1 LNRAIRHSAFLA
13 LFALYANLLFGK
25 TLDLDLRHQLSRAM
39 PNTLQQS
46 ATISDQGESFGWRVG
61 GRLWE
66 DSLTV
71 NRLLYA
77 GEAHYQLLS
86 FLNVSGRLWQIVRMK
101 ADNGT
106 TGGLLLL
113 SARAGITDT
122 VSFTSRLG
130 VQHRSWRV
138 SARSWLPVVYGSDFS
153 ETDLAIRFDL
163 AIQWSEQWSSEV
175 WLGTFD
181 ELEVFNLHNP
191 FLQIA
196 LYRKAIWENVDG
208 FAFGRYQI
216 LLGFGLVDNWTT
228 GVGVRF

>member
-1 LNRAIRHSAFLA
+1 LNRASRNLAVFLVLFSHST
-13 LFALYANLLFGK
+13 FAK
-25 TLDLDLRHQLSRAM
+25 IVDLDLRHQLSRAM

-46 ATISDQGESFGWRVG
+46 AALSETYENSGWLVG
-61 GRLWE
+61 ARLWE
-66 DSLTV
+66 DSLSL
-71 NRLLYA
+71 NRLLYM

-86 FLNVSGRLWQIVRMK
+86 FLNLSGRLWQIVRMQ

-106 TGGLLLL
+106 SGGLLLL
-113 SARAGITDT
+113 AARAGITDT

-163 AIQWSEQWSSEV
+163 AIQWTSDWSSDI

-181 ELEVFNLHNP
+181 DLEVFNLHNP
-191 FLQIA
+191 FLQIS
-196 LYRKAIWENVDG
+196 LYRKALWENVDA

-228 GVGVRF
+228 GMGVRF

>member
-1 LNRAIRHSAFLA
+1 LNRTTLKLAAFIVV
-13 LFALYANLLFGK
+13 FSHTGLLLGK
-25 TLDLDLRHQLSRAM
+25 TVDLDLRHQLSRAM
-39 PNTLQQS
+39 PDTLQQS
-46 ATISDQGESFGWRVG
+46 AALSEQSEKYGWRVG

-66 DSLTV
+66 DSLSI
-71 NRLLYA
+71 NRLLYI
-77 GEAHYQLLS
+77 GEANYQLLS
-86 FLNVSGRLWQIVRMK
+86 FLNVAGRLWQIVRMK
-101 ADNGT
+101 ADSGT

-113 SARAGITDT
+113 CARAGITDT

-191 FLQIA
+191 FLQIVVFK
-196 LYRKAIWENVDG
+196 KAAWENVDV

>member
-1 LNRAIRHSAFLA
+1 MNKVILKIAFSVVVFSQTA
-13 LFALYANLLFGK
+13 FAK
-25 TLDLDLRHQLSRAM
+25 TVDLDLRHQLSRAM

-46 ATISDQGESFGWRVG
+46 AALADQTDEYGWRVG

-66 DSLTV
+66 DALSI
-71 NRLLYA
+71 NRLLYM
-77 GEAHYQLLS
+77 GEANYTLLS
-86 FLNVSGRLWQIVRMK
+86 FLNISARLWQIVRMK

-106 TGGLLLL
+106 TGGMLLLC
-113 SARAGITDT
+113 ARAGITET

-153 ETDLAIRFDL
+153 ETDLVIRFDL
-163 AIQWSEQWSSEV
+163 SIQWSPEWNSEI

-191 FLQIA
+191 FLQI
-196 LYRKAIWENVDG
+196 LVGRKAVWENVDA